1 LDSPPAQ
8 VSTIF
13 DRTAS
18 ACEECHLCRH
28 AGFGVIGRRAVP
40 SAAAA
45 GGRHHEGVPSRVLVA
60 DDDRAIRESLARAL
74 ELEGYDVAVVVDGVE
89 ALTRARRDAF
99 DALVVD
105 VMMPGVDG
113 LAVCRVLRADGDR
126 TPVLMLT
133 ARVET
138 SDRVAGLDAGADD
151 YLPKPFELDE
161 LLARL
166 RALLRRAAPAPGA
179 DGSDR
184 GDDAL
189 RIGSLRMDPE
199 ARRAWW
205 AEQELQLTK
214 TEFDLLELL
223 VRNDGI
229 VLDHPTIYQRIWG
242 YDFGVNS
249 KNLAVYVGYLRR
261 KLSGAGAP
269 NLIHTVRGVGY
280 AVRRP

>member
-1 LDSPPAQ
+1 
-8 VSTIF
+8 
-13 DRTAS
+13 
-18 ACEECHLCRH
+18 
-28 AGFGVIGRRAVP
+28 VP
-40 SAAAA
+40 N
-45 GGRHHEGVPSRVLVA
+45 RVLVA

-74 ELEGYDVAVVVDGVE
+74 QLEGYEVVAVVDGVE
-89 ALTRARRDAF
+89 ALARVRRGGF

-113 LAVCRVLRADGDR
+113 LAVCRVLRAEGDR

-138 SDRVAGLDAGADD
+138 PDRVAGLDAGADD

-166 RALLRRAAPAPGA
+166 RALLRRAAPVPVDGDRA
-179 DGSDR
+179 DSVLR
-184 GDDAL
+184 IAAL
-189 RIGSLRMDPE
+189 RVDPA

-205 AEQELQLTK
+205 TDEELQLSK
-214 TEFDLLELL
+214 TEFDLLELM
-223 VRNDGI
+223 VRNEGI
-229 VLDHPTIYQRIWG
+229 VLDHSTVYQRIWG
-242 YDFGVNS
+242 YDFGADS

-261 KLSGAGAP
+261 KLAGAGAP

-280 AVRRP
+280 AVRRPS